1 MSQKTNFSFEIHY
14 PADTAVPEAEST
26 KLMAALGPTLQAL
39 FAAQDS
45 AATVTVSDSHKGG
58 GHKLVELVTSLQDA
72 QIATVLQAFS
82 VQHGV
87 SVQALE

>member
-14 PADTAVPEAEST
+14 PADTPVPEAERT
-26 KLMAALGPTLQAL
+26 QLMATLGPTLQAL

-58 GHKLVELVTSLQDA
+58 DNKLVELVTSLQDL
-72 QIATVLQAFS
+72 QIAAILKAFS
-82 VQHGV
+82 EQHGL
-87 SVQALE
+87 SVQAFE